1 MASYGLRL
9 DDAVGLPISLQWSY
23 RRYNAVQRGSSVQRS
38 TCANHG
44 SWYAI
49 DARMNSQLDL
59 RQALQRMEEARNGLA
74 VIQEE
79 LSARRFSAS
88 AVEGA
93 VTAVVSGALVLVELE
108 ISPEAAALSD
118 LSQRVLAALQEAST
132 AAARARYELVSAV
145 TANLAMIRSTDLSAG
160 QE

>member
-1 MASYGLRL
+1 
-9 DDAVGLPISLQWSY
+9 
-23 RRYNAVQRGSSVQRS
+23 
-38 TCANHG
+38 
-44 SWYAI
+44 
-49 DARMNSQLDL
+49 MNSQLDL
-59 RQALQRMEEARNGLA
+59 RLALQRMEEARNGLA

-145 TANLAMIRSTDLSAG
+145 TANLAMICSTDLSAG